1 MSESG
6 ISRAANFVYDKPNK
20 RWVREPSP
28 EDYVQGVFISGVVP
42 VGGKLPVDTEI
53 SISGN
58 VIVQNVDIRTMP
70 LTEVYASGTFPVT
83 DNNGSLTIDGDLSVY
98 SSPLTEVYPSGIY
111 AQTIQADDLVAI
123 VQYNESDVF
132 ASHTTISGMTYTS
145 STLGTTVTETFASG
159 TNYVTIT
166 RVSS

>member
-6 ISRAANFVYDKPNK
+6 ISRIANLVYDKSNK

-28 EDYVQGVFISGVVP
+28 EDHTQVVFISGITP

-58 VIVQNVDIRTMP
+58 VILENMRVESM
-70 LTEVYASGTFPVT
+70 
-83 DNNGSLTIDGDLSVY
+83 
-98 SSPLTEVYPSGIY
+98 PLTEVYPSGTY
-111 AQTIQADDLVAI
+111 AQIIQADDLVSV

-132 ASHTTISGMTYTS
+132 ASHTTISGVTYTS

-159 TNYVTIT
+159 TNYITIT
-166 RVSS
+166 RNST